1 MFNKL
6 GPGVLVAAAF
16 IGPGTITACTI
27 AGVGFGY
34 ALLWAML
41 LSILATIILQ
51 EMSARVGV
59 ITQKG
64 LAEVIREQLN
74 VSWLRYFIMA
84 VILIAIIIG
93 NTAYEAGNIS
103 GATLGLQVLAGAD
116 YAPLYPWI
124 VGLMAFLLL
133 YLGSYKTLEK
143 VFISLVLMMS
153 VSFVL
158 TAILTKPDIKEVLM
172 GLLVPV
178 IPKNSLFNIIALIGT
193 TVVPYNLFLHASLV
207 REKWN
212 SLDDLASVRRDTFL
226 SIGLGGI
233 ISIAIIISA
242 AAISSTEVKDALD
255 LAKGLEPLY
264 GKSAKYLM
272 GIGLFAAGITS
283 AITAPL
289 AAAYVANSCFGWNA
303 KVTDLRFR
311 IVWMVVLFIGVI
323 TLSFGIK
330 PIVIIQFAQV
340 ANGLLLPIIGI
351 ILIWIVNKA
360 SVLGNFKNSIWQNVS
375 AIIIIILVI
384 VLGAKSIFNVFGIM
398 G

>member
-1 MFNKL
+1 MFKKL

-41 LSILATIILQ
+41 LSIIATIILQ

-64 LAEVIREQLN
+64 LAEVIGEQL
-74 VSWLRYFIMA
+74 VIPWLHYLVMGI
-84 VILIAIIIG
+84 ILSAIVIG

-103 GATLGLQVLAGAD
+103 GATLGLQVLFGSN
-116 YAPLYPWI
+116 YAALYPWI
-124 VGLMAFLLL
+124 IGFIAFMLL

-143 VFISLVLMMS
+143 VFISLVLIMS

-158 TAILTKPDIKEVLM
+158 TALFTKPDLM
-172 GLLVPV
+172 EILKGLF
-178 IPKNSLFNIIALIGT
+178 IPSIPDNSIFNIIALVGT
-193 TVVPYNLFLHASLV
+193 TVVPYNLFLHASLIK
-207 REKWN
+207 EKWN
-212 SLDDLASVRRDTFL
+212 SSDDLKSVRRDTLL
-226 SIGLGGI
+226 SIGVGGLV
-233 ISIAIIISA
+233 SIAIIISA
-242 AAISSTEVKDALD
+242 AAINSTEVKDALD

-289 AAAYVANSCFGWNA
+289 AAAYVANSCFGWNT
-303 KVTDLRFR
+303 KVTDVRFR

-323 TLSFGIK
+323 SLSFGIR

-340 ANGLLLPIIGI
+340 ANGLLLPIIAI
-351 ILIWIVNKA
+351 ILIWIVNKS
-360 SVLGNFKNSIWQNVS
+360 SVLGDFKNSIWQNVP

-384 VLGAKSIFNVFGIM
+384 VLGAKSIFSVFGLI
-398 G
+398 

>member
-1 MFNKL
+1 MFKKL

-41 LSILATIILQ
+41 LSIIATIILQ

-64 LAEVIREQLN
+64 LAEVIREQLK
-74 VSWLRYFIMA
+74 VSWLRYFVMGI
-84 VILIAIIIG
+84 ILGAIVIG

-103 GATLGLQVLAGAD
+103 GATLGLQVLAGMN

-124 VGLMAFLLL
+124 IGFVAFLLL
-133 YLGSYKTLEK
+133 YFGSYRTLEK

-158 TAILTKPDIKEVLM
+158 TAILTKPDIKEILL
-172 GLLVPV
+172 GLFIPIV
-178 IPKNSLFNIIALIGT
+178 PKNSLFNIIALVGT

-212 SLDDLASVRRDTFL
+212 SSDDLVSVRRDTFL
-226 SIGLGGI
+226 SIGLGGF

-264 GKSAKYLM
+264 GQSAKYLM

-303 KVTDLRFR
+303 QATDRRFR

-323 TLSFGIK
+323 SLSFGIR

-351 ILIWIVNKA
+351 ILIWIVNKP
-360 SVLGNFKNSIWQNVS
+360 SVLGDFKNSIWQNVS

-384 VLGAKSIFNVFGIM
+384 VLGAKSIFSVFGII
-398 G
+398 

>member
-1 MFNKL
+1 MFKKL

-41 LSILATIILQ
+41 LSIIATIILQ

-64 LAEVIREQLN
+64 LAEVIREQLT
-74 VSWLRYFIMA
+74 VSWLRYLVMGI
-84 VILIAIIIG
+84 ILSAIVIG

-103 GATLGLQVLAGAD
+103 GATLGLQVLFGVNHAL
-116 YAPLYPWI
+116 LYPWI
-124 VGLMAFLLL
+124 IGFIAFILL

-143 VFISLVLMMS
+143 VFISLVLIMS
-153 VSFVL
+153 ASFIL
-158 TAILTKPDIKEVLM
+158 TALFTKPDIKEMLM
-172 GLLVPV
+172 GLFIPSV
-178 IPKNSLFNIIALIGT
+178 PKNSLFNIIALVGT
-193 TVVPYNLFLHASLV
+193 TVVPYNLFLHASLI

-212 SLDDLASVRRDTFL
+212 SPDDIKSVRRDTFL
-226 SIGLGGI
+226 SIGIGGLV
-233 ISIAIIISA
+233 SMAIIISA
-242 AAISSTEVKDALD
+242 AAINSTEVRDALD

-264 GKSAKYLM
+264 GKSAQYLM

-289 AAAYVANSCFGWNA
+289 AAAYVANSCFGWNT
-303 KVTDLRFR
+303 KVTDSRFR

-323 TLSFGIK
+323 SLSFGIR

-351 ILIWIVNKA
+351 ILIWIVNKP
-360 SVLGNFKNSIWQNVS
+360 SVLGDFKNSIWQNVS

-384 VLGAKSIFNVFGIM
+384 VLGAKSIFSVFGII
-398 G
+398 

>member
-1 MFNKL
+1 MFKKL

-41 LSILATIILQ
+41 LSIIATIILQ

-64 LAEVIREQLN
+64 LAEVIGEQLAIP
-74 VSWLRYFIMA
+74 WLHYLVMGI
-84 VILIAIIIG
+84 ILSAIVIG

-103 GATLGLQVLAGAD
+103 GATLGLQVLFGSN

-124 VGLMAFLLL
+124 IGFIAFMLL

-143 VFISLVLMMS
+143 VFISLVLIMS
-153 VSFVL
+153 ISFVL
-158 TAILTKPDIKEVLM
+158 TALFTKPDIKEILR
-172 GLLVPV
+172 GLF
-178 IPKNSLFNIIALIGT
+178 IPSIPNNSIFNIIALVGT
-193 TVVPYNLFLHASLV
+193 TVVPYNLFLHASLIK
-207 REKWN
+207 EKWN
-212 SLDDLASVRRDTFL
+212 SSDDLKSVRRDTLL
-226 SIGLGGI
+226 SIGVGGLV
-233 ISIAIIISA
+233 SIAIIISA
-242 AAISSTEVKDALD
+242 AAINSTEVKDALD

-303 KVTDLRFR
+303 KVTDVRFR

-323 TLSFGIK
+323 SLSFGIR

-340 ANGLLLPIIGI
+340 ANGLLLPIIAI
-351 ILIWIVNKA
+351 ILIWIVNKS
-360 SVLGNFKNSIWQNVS
+360 SVLGGFKNSIWQNVP

-384 VLGAKSIFNVFGIM
+384 VLGAKSIFSVFGLI
-398 G
+398 

>member
-1 MFNKL
+1 MFKKL

-34 ALLWAML
+34 VLLWAML
-41 LSILATIILQ
+41 LSIIATIILQ

-64 LAEVIREQLN
+64 LAEVIGEQLAIP
-74 VSWLRYFIMA
+74 WLHYLVMGI
-84 VILIAIIIG
+84 ILSAIVIG

-103 GATLGLQVLAGAD
+103 GATLGLQVLFGSN

-124 VGLMAFLLL
+124 IGFIAFMLL

-143 VFISLVLMMS
+143 VFISLVLIMS

-158 TAILTKPDIKEVLM
+158 TALFTKPDIKEILR
-172 GLLVPV
+172 GLF
-178 IPKNSLFNIIALIGT
+178 IPSIPNNSIFNIIALVGT
-193 TVVPYNLFLHASLV
+193 TVVPYNLFLHASLIK
-207 REKWN
+207 EKWN
-212 SLDDLASVRRDTFL
+212 SSDDLKSAQRDTLL
-226 SIGLGGI
+226 SIGVGGLV
-233 ISIAIIISA
+233 SIAIIISA
-242 AAISSTEVKDALD
+242 AAINSTEVKDALD

-303 KVTDLRFR
+303 KVTDVRFR

-323 TLSFGIK
+323 SLFFGIR

-340 ANGLLLPIIGI
+340 ANGLLLPIIAI
-351 ILIWIVNKA
+351 ILIWIVNKS
-360 SVLGNFKNSIWQNVS
+360 SVLGDFKNSIWQNVP

-384 VLGAKSIFNVFGIM
+384 VLGAKSIFSVFGLI
-398 G
+398 

>member
-1 MFNKL
+1 MFKKL

-41 LSILATIILQ
+41 LSIIATIILQ

-64 LAEVIREQLN
+64 LAEVIGEQLAIP
-74 VSWLRYFIMA
+74 WLHYLVMGI
-84 VILIAIIIG
+84 ILSAIVIG

-103 GATLGLQVLAGAD
+103 GATLGLQVLFGSN
-116 YAPLYPWI
+116 YAALYPWI
-124 VGLMAFLLL
+124 IGFIAFLLL

-143 VFISLVLMMS
+143 VFISLVLIMS

-158 TAILTKPDIKEVLM
+158 TALFTKPDLM
-172 GLLVPV
+172 EILKGLF
-178 IPKNSLFNIIALIGT
+178 IPSIPDKSIFNIIALVGT
-193 TVVPYNLFLHASLV
+193 TVVPYNLFLHASLIK
-207 REKWN
+207 EKWN
-212 SLDDLASVRRDTFL
+212 SSDDLKSVRRDTLL
-226 SIGLGGI
+226 SIGVGGLV
-233 ISIAIIISA
+233 SIAIIISA
-242 AAISSTEVKDALD
+242 AAINSTEVKDALD

-289 AAAYVANSCFGWNA
+289 AAAYVANSCFGWNT
-303 KVTDLRFR
+303 KVTDVRFR

-323 TLSFGIK
+323 SLSFGIR

-340 ANGLLLPIIGI
+340 ANGLLLPIIAI
-351 ILIWIVNKA
+351 ILIWIVNKS
-360 SVLGNFKNSIWQNVS
+360 SVLGDFKNSIWQNVP

-384 VLGAKSIFNVFGIM
+384 VLGAKSIFSVFGII
-398 G
+398 

>member
-1 MFNKL
+1 MFKKL

-41 LSILATIILQ
+41 LSIVATVILQ

-64 LAEVIREQLN
+64 LAEVIREQLTF
-74 VSWLRYFIMA
+74 SWLRYLVMGI
-84 VILIAIIIG
+84 ILSAIVIG

-103 GATLGLQVLAGAD
+103 GATLGLQILFGVN
-116 YAPLYPWI
+116 YVPLYPWVI
-124 VGLMAFLLL
+124 GLIAFILL
-133 YLGSYKTLEK
+133 YLGSYKTLEN

-158 TAILTKPDIKEVLM
+158 TALFTKPDIKEMLM
-172 GLLVPV
+172 GLF
-178 IPKNSLFNIIALIGT
+178 IPSIPNDSLFNIIALVGT
-193 TVVPYNLFLHASLV
+193 TVVPYNLFLHASLIM
-207 REKWN
+207 EKWN
-212 SLDDLASVRRDTFL
+212 SPDDLKSVRRDTFL
-226 SIGLGGI
+226 SIGLGGLV
-233 ISIAIIISA
+233 SIAIIISA
-242 AAISSTEVKDALD
+242 AAINSTEVKGALD

-289 AAAYVANSCFGWNA
+289 AAAYVANSCFGWNT
-303 KVTDLRFR
+303 KITDFRFR
-311 IVWMVVLFIGVI
+311 IVWMIVLFIGVI
-323 TLSFGIK
+323 SLSFGIR

-340 ANGLLLPIIGI
+340 ANGLLLPIIAI
-351 ILIWIVNKA
+351 ILIWIVNKR
-360 SVLGNFKNSIWQNVS
+360 SVLGDFKNSIWQNVP

-384 VLGAKSIFNVFGIM
+384 VLGAKSIFSVFGII
-398 G
+398 

>member
-1 MFNKL
+1 MFKKF

-41 LSILATIILQ
+41 LSIIATIILQ

-64 LAEVIREQLN
+64 LAEVIRDQLTIP
-74 VSWLRYFIMA
+74 WLRYLVMGI
-84 VILIAIIIG
+84 ILSAIVIG

-103 GATLGLQVLAGAD
+103 GATLGLQVLFSSN

-124 VGLMAFLLL
+124 IGFIAFMLL

-158 TAILTKPDIKEVLM
+158 TALFTKPDIKEMLM
-172 GLLVPV
+172 GLF
-178 IPKNSLFNIIALIGT
+178 IPSIPNDSLFNIIALVGT
-193 TVVPYNLFLHASLV
+193 TVVPYNLFLHASLI

-212 SLDDLASVRRDTFL
+212 SSDDLKSVRRDTFL
-226 SIGLGGI
+226 SIGLGGLV
-233 ISIAIIISA
+233 SIAIIISA
-242 AAISSTEVKDALD
+242 AAINSTEVKDALD

-289 AAAYVANSCFGWNA
+289 AAAYVANSCFAWNA
-303 KVTDLRFR
+303 KVTDARFR

-323 TLSFGIK
+323 SLSFGIR

-351 ILIWIVNKA
+351 ILIWIVNKP
-360 SVLGNFKNSIWQNVS
+360 SVLGTFKNSFWQNVP

-384 VLGAKSIFNVFGIM
+384 VLGAKSILSVFGII
-398 G
+398 

>member
-1 MFNKL
+1 MFKKL

-41 LSILATIILQ
+41 LSIIATIILQ

-64 LAEVIREQLN
+64 LAEVIRDQLTIP
-74 VSWLRYFIMA
+74 WLRYLVMGI
-84 VILIAIIIG
+84 ILSAIVIG

-103 GATLGLQVLAGAD
+103 GATLGLQVLFGSN

-124 VGLMAFLLL
+124 IGFIAFMLL

-143 VFISLVLMMS
+143 VFISLVLLMS
-153 VSFVL
+153 ISFVL
-158 TAILTKPDIKEVLM
+158 TAVFTKPDIKEVLL
-172 GLLVPV
+172 GLF
-178 IPKNSLFNIIALIGT
+178 IPTIPNDSLFNIIALVGT
-193 TVVPYNLFLHASLV
+193 TVVPYNLFLHASLI

-212 SLDDLASVRRDTFL
+212 SSDDLKSVRRDTFL
-226 SIGLGGI
+226 SIGLGGLV
-233 ISIAIIISA
+233 SIAIIISA
-242 AAISSTEVKDALD
+242 AAINSAEVKDALD

-289 AAAYVANSCFGWNA
+289 AAAYVANSCFGWNTH
-303 KVTDLRFR
+303 VTDARFR

-323 TLSFGIK
+323 SLSFGVR

-351 ILIWIVNKA
+351 ILIWIVNKT
-360 SVLGNFKNSIWQNVS
+360 SVLGDFKNSVWQNLP

-384 VLGAKSIFNVFGIM
+384 VLGAKSILSVFGII
-398 G
+398 

>member
-1 MFNKL
+1 MFKKL

-41 LSILATIILQ
+41 LSIIATIILQ

-64 LAEVIREQLN
+64 LAEVIGEQLAIP
-74 VSWLRYFIMA
+74 WLHYLVMGI
-84 VILIAIIIG
+84 ILSAIVIG

-103 GATLGLQVLAGAD
+103 GATLGLQVLFGSN

-124 VGLMAFLLL
+124 IGFIAFMLL

-143 VFISLVLMMS
+143 VFISLVLIMS
-153 VSFVL
+153 ISFVL
-158 TAILTKPDIKEVLM
+158 TALFTKPDIREILR
-172 GLLVPV
+172 GLF
-178 IPKNSLFNIIALIGT
+178 IPSIPNNSIFNIIALVGT
-193 TVVPYNLFLHASLV
+193 TVVPYNLFLHASLIK
-207 REKWN
+207 EKWN
-212 SLDDLASVRRDTFL
+212 SSDDLKSVRRDTLL
-226 SIGLGGI
+226 SIGVGGLV
-233 ISIAIIISA
+233 SIAIIISA
-242 AAISSTEVKDALD
+242 AAINSTEVKDALD

-289 AAAYVANSCFGWNA
+289 AAAYVANSCFGWNT
-303 KVTDLRFR
+303 KVTDVRFR
-311 IVWMVVLFIGVI
+311 IVWIVVLFIGVI
-323 TLSFGIK
+323 SLSFGIR

-340 ANGLLLPIIGI
+340 ANGLLLPIIAI
-351 ILIWIVNKA
+351 ILIWIVNKS
-360 SVLGNFKNSIWQNVS
+360 SVLGDFKNSIWQNVP

-384 VLGAKSIFNVFGIM
+384 VLGAKSIFSVFGLI
-398 G
+398 

>member
-1 MFNKL
+1 MFKKL

-16 IGPGTITACTI
+16 IGPGTITACSI

-41 LSILATIILQ
+41 LSIIATIILQ

-64 LAEVIREQLN
+64 LAEVIRDQLTI
-74 VSWLRYFIMA
+74 SWLRYLVMGI
-84 VILIAIIIG
+84 ILSAIVIG

-103 GATLGLQVLAGAD
+103 GATLGLQVLFGSN
-116 YAPLYPWI
+116 YVPLYPWI
-124 VGLMAFLLL
+124 IGFIAFMLLF
-133 YLGSYKTLEK
+133 LGSYKTLEK

-158 TAILTKPDIKEVLM
+158 TALFTKPDIKEMLM
-172 GLLVPV
+172 GLF
-178 IPKNSLFNIIALIGT
+178 IPSIPNDSLFNIIALVGT
-193 TVVPYNLFLHASLV
+193 TVVPYNLFLHASLI

-212 SLDDLASVRRDTFL
+212 SPDDLKSVRRDTFL
-226 SIGLGGI
+226 SIGLGGLV
-233 ISIAIIISA
+233 SIAIIVSA
-242 AAISSTEVKDALD
+242 AAINSTEVKDALD

-289 AAAYVANSCFGWNA
+289 AAAYVANSCFGWNT
-303 KVTDLRFR
+303 KITDFRFR
-311 IVWMVVLFIGVI
+311 IVWIIVLFIGVI
-323 TLSFGIK
+323 SLSFGIR

-340 ANGLLLPIIGI
+340 ANGLLLPIIAI
-351 ILIWIVNKA
+351 ILIWIVNKQ
-360 SVLGNFKNSIWQNVS
+360 SVLGDFKNSIWQNVP

-384 VLGAKSIFNVFGIM
+384 ALGAKSIFSVFGII
-398 G
+398 

>member
-1 MFNKL
+1 MFKKF

-41 LSILATIILQ
+41 LSIIATIILQ

-64 LAEVIREQLN
+64 LAEVIRDQLTIP
-74 VSWLRYFIMA
+74 WLRYLVMGI
-84 VILIAIIIG
+84 ILSAIVIG

-103 GATLGLQVLAGAD
+103 GATLGLQVLFGSN
-116 YAPLYPWI
+116 YVPLYPWI
-124 VGLMAFLLL
+124 IGFIAFMLL

-158 TAILTKPDIKEVLM
+158 TALFTKPDIKEMLM
-172 GLLVPV
+172 GLF
-178 IPKNSLFNIIALIGT
+178 IPSIPNDSLFNIIALVGT
-193 TVVPYNLFLHASLV
+193 TVVPYNLFLHASLI

-212 SLDDLASVRRDTFL
+212 SSDDLKSVRRDTFL
-226 SIGLGGI
+226 SIGLGGLV
-233 ISIAIIISA
+233 SIAIIISA
-242 AAISSTEVKDALD
+242 AAINSTEVKDALD

-289 AAAYVANSCFGWNA
+289 AAAYVANSCFAWNA
-303 KVTDLRFR
+303 LVTDARFR

-323 TLSFGIK
+323 SLSFGIR

-351 ILIWIVNKA
+351 ILIWIVNKP
-360 SVLGNFKNSIWQNVS
+360 SVLGTFKNSFWQNVP

-384 VLGAKSIFNVFGIM
+384 VLGAKSIFSVFGII
-398 G
+398 

>member
-1 MFNKL
+1 
-6 GPGVLVAAAF
+6 
-16 IGPGTITACTI
+16 
-27 AGVGFGY
+27 
-34 ALLWAML
+34 
-41 LSILATIILQ
+41 
-51 EMSARVGV
+51 
-59 ITQKG
+59 
-64 LAEVIREQLN
+64 
-74 VSWLRYFIMA
+74 
-84 VILIAIIIG
+84 
-93 NTAYEAGNIS
+93 
-103 GATLGLQVLAGAD
+103 
-116 YAPLYPWI
+116 
-124 VGLMAFLLL
+124 
-133 YLGSYKTLEK
+133 
-143 VFISLVLMMS
+143 
-153 VSFVL
+153 
-158 TAILTKPDIKEVLM
+158 
-172 GLLVPV
+172 
-178 IPKNSLFNIIALIGT
+178 
-193 TVVPYNLFLHASLV
+193 V

-242 AAISSTEVKDALD
+242 AAISTTEVKDALD

-264 GKSAKYLM
+264 GQSAKYLM

-303 KVTDLRFR
+303 RVKDLRFR

-323 TLSFGIK
+323 TLSFGIR

-375 AIIIIILVI
+375 AIIIIIVVI
-384 VLGAKSIFNVFGIM
+384 ALGAKSIFNVFGKL
-398 G
+398 

>member
-1 MFNKL
+1 MFKKF

-41 LSILATIILQ
+41 LSIIATIILQ

-64 LAEVIREQLN
+64 LAEVIRDQLTIP
-74 VSWLRYFIMA
+74 WLRYLVMGI
-84 VILIAIIIG
+84 ILSAIVIG

-103 GATLGLQVLAGAD
+103 GATLGLQVLFGSN
-116 YAPLYPWI
+116 YVPLYPWI
-124 VGLMAFLLL
+124 IGFIAFMLL

-158 TAILTKPDIKEVLM
+158 TALFTKPDIKEMLM
-172 GLLVPV
+172 GLF
-178 IPKNSLFNIIALIGT
+178 IPSIPNDSLFNIIALVGT
-193 TVVPYNLFLHASLV
+193 TVVPYNLFLHASLI

-212 SLDDLASVRRDTFL
+212 SSDDLKSVRRDTFL
-226 SIGLGGI
+226 SIGLGGLV
-233 ISIAIIISA
+233 SIAIIISA
-242 AAISSTEVKDALD
+242 AAINSTEVKDALD

-289 AAAYVANSCFGWNA
+289 AAAYVANSCFAWNA
-303 KVTDLRFR
+303 KVTDARFR

-323 TLSFGIK
+323 SLSFGIR

-351 ILIWIVNKA
+351 ILIWIVNKP
-360 SVLGNFKNSIWQNVS
+360 SVLGTFKNSFWQNVP

-384 VLGAKSIFNVFGIM
+384 VLGAKSIFSVFGII
-398 G
+398 

>member
-34 ALLWAML
+34 ELLWAML

-64 LAEVIREQLN
+64 LAEVIREQLE
-74 VSWLRYFIMA
+74 VSWLRYFVMGT
-84 VILIAIIIG
+84 ILSAIVIG

-103 GATLGLQVLAGAD
+103 GATLGLQVLMGEKNTSI
-116 YAPLYPWI
+116 YPWI
-124 VGLMAFLLL
+124 IGVIAFLIL

-143 VFISLVLMMS
+143 VFISLVLLMS
-153 VSFVL
+153 VSFLL
-158 TAILTKPDIKEVLM
+158 TAILTKPNMKEVLA
-172 GLLVPV
+172 GLF
-178 IPKNSLFNIIALIGT
+178 IPIIPENSLINIIALVGT

-212 SLDDLASVRRDTFL
+212 STEDLPSVRRDTFL
-226 SIGLGGI
+226 SIGLGGL

-264 GKSAKYLM
+264 GQSAKYLM

-303 KVTDLRFR
+303 KTTDLRFR
-311 IVWMVVLFIGVI
+311 FVWMVVLLIGVI
-323 TLSFGIK
+323 SLSFGMR

-360 SVLGNFKNSIWQNVS
+360 SVLGNYKNSIWLNIS
-375 AIIIIILVI
+375 AFIIIILVM
-384 VLGAKSIFNVFGIM
+384 VLGAKSILNVFG
-398 G
+398 